1 MQQHS
6 LSRERDR
13 ERNRERE
20 RESRDR
26 SDRSDRERER
36 ERDRSLELRDSLL
49 GQALEGGPTLI
60 VPTQVDNSFFF
71 TIFGF
76 KKQTTKIYSKK
87 IVRQKKL
94 TDVSTKDGL
103 KWNDRQTTIPFII
116 P

>member
-13 ERNRERE
+13 ERNRDRE

-60 VPTQVDNSFFF
+60 VPTQVDKSFYS
-71 TIFGF
+71 IFGF
-76 KKQTTKIYSKK
+76 KNKQ
-87 IVRQKKL
+87 
-94 TDVSTKDGL
+94 
-103 KWNDRQTTIPFII
+103 NC
-116 P
+116 

>member
-13 ERNRERE
+13 ERNRDRE

-60 VPTQVDNSFFF
+60 VPTQVDNFFF
-71 TIFGF
+71 HYFWF
-76 KKQTTKIYSKK
+76 
-87 IVRQKKL
+87 
-94 TDVSTKDGL
+94 
-103 KWNDRQTTIPFII
+103 
-116 P
+116 